1 MQATKVKAHVRLSQ
15 SKTTRRTLIRSALA
29 LPLVGILP
37 KGVRAAEFNYKFAT
51 ALQGGHPLNVR
62 ASEAF
67 VRIREATHG
76 QVEIKLFPANVLGSD
91 ADTLTQTRTGAVE
104 FMVLGHG
111 NLGNYVR
118 SSGILSTGFAFS
130 DYSHVWAA
138 VDGALGDHI
147 RDDINKTGTIVAVA
161 RMWDNGFR
169 QVTSSSRPIRLPAD
183 LAGFKLRVPPTPAY
197 TMLFNAFHAGPTP
210 INYSD
215 LYTSLQTHI
224 VDGEEN
230 PLAIINS
237 GKLYEVQKYCSF
249 TNHIWDGFWLLS
261 NQRAWMKLPSAV
273 RTIVTDEFNRS
284 IGDQR
289 SDIAASSVSLRS
301 SLGAKGL
308 QFIDVDQQAFR
319 AALSKTSFY
328 RDWQQQFDPKA
339 WSLLEQTV
347 GKLA

>member
-1 MQATKVKAHVRLSQ
+1 MQVTKAKANARLPRHQ
-15 SKTTRRTLIRSALA
+15 SGRRALLKTALA

-51 ALQGGHPLNVR
+51 ALQGEHPLNVR

-67 VRIREATHG
+67 TRIREATHG
-76 QVEIKLFPANVLGSD
+76 QVDIKLFPANVLGSD

-104 FMVLGHG
+104 FMALGHG

-130 DYSHVWAA
+130 DYAHVWAA
-138 VDGALGDHI
+138 VDGALGDLI
-147 RDDINKTGTIVAVA
+147 RDEINRTGTIVAVA

-183 LAGFKLRVPPTPAY
+183 LSGFKLRVPPTPAY

-215 LYTSLQTHI
+215 LYTSLQTHV

-249 TNHIWDGFWLLS
+249 TNHIWDGFWLLG
-261 NQRAWMKLPSAV
+261 NQRAWQKLPPAA
-273 RTIVTDEFNRS
+273 RTIVTTEFDRA
-284 IGDQR
+284 ITDQR
-289 SDIAASSVSLRS
+289 KDIAASNVTLRS

-308 QFIDVDQQAFR
+308 QFIDVDQQVFR
-319 AALSKTSFY
+319 TALAGTSFY
-328 RDWQQQFDPKA
+328 KDWQRQFDPKA
-339 WSLLEQTV
+339 WNLLEQTA
-347 GKLA
+347 GKLG